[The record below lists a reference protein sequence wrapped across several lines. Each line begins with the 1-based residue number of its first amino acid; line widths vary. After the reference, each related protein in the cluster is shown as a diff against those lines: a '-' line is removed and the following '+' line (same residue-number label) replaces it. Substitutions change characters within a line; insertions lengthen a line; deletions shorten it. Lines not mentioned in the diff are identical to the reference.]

1 MFCFF
6 MWFHFYHNMLLSWQ
20 YSNNACDRPP
30 MFPLC
35 LLHVWTSIFLWIR
48 IHKNQNQMTLGFH
61 DNFPRISVH
70 TCIEE
75 HCKFQIKIYST
86 LWTIIRPFS
95 STRYKWKCMC
105 FLNTVCTYFGE
116 TGLISGRYKTCFY
129 WLYQIHWTNQS
140 MFSYRAWKG
149 ALQNLLTRC
158 CWHSAHYEPRG
169 SVTKER
175 SRKDLICQTR
185 KLRNLKLKLPLRA

>member
-1 MFCFF
+1 MTQTVPDISPLMPMHQDPLLVCCCLGNILT
-6 MWFHFYHNMLLSWQ
+6 MHVIDRGCFHFVSCMFGLPFFCESGIPTDQFYTYTKTRTKWLSVF
-20 YSNNACDRPP
+20 
-30 MFPLC
+30 M
-35 LLHVWTSIFLWIR
+35 
-48 IHKNQNQMTLGFH
+48 IH
-61 DNFPRISVH
+61 FPRISVH

-86 LWTIIRPFS
+86 LWIIIRPFS

-105 FLNTVCTYFGE
+105 FLTTVCTYFGE

-149 ALQNLLTRC
+149 APQNMLTRC
-158 CWHSAHYEPRG
+158 CWHSAQWATGVR
-169 SVTKER
+169 
-175 SRKDLICQTR
+175 DQ
-185 KLRNLKLKLPLRA
+185 RA